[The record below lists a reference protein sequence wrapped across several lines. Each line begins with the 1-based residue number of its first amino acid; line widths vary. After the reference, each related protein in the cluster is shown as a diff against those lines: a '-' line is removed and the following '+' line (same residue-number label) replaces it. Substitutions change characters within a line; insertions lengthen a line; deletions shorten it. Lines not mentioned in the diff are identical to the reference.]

1 LTLYYLGESEKEN
14 MNSDFKTLI
23 TPKMTT
29 DRLFSKKVPSL
40 KLLTA
45 FFVLISGEKATIY
58 GVF

>member
-1 LTLYYLGESEKEN
+1 